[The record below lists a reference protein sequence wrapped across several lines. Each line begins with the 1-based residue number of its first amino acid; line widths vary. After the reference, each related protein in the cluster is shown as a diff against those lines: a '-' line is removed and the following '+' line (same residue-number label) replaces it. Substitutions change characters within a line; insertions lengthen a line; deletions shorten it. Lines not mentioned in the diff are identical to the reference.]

1 MRSTRCFTRML
12 VISVVAAGTSVV
24 TAAAAL
30 AYTAPPD
37 PDPAILPPPECI
49 TTGSGH
55 TLQWALSG
63 LSAFLFVAVVAMASA
78 LLIARHRRSTA
89 SVSPSSVSSASVSA
103 PSAPA
108 AKVPVQRTSDTTSP
122 VTPKR

>member
-37 PDPAILPPPECI
+37 PDPAILPPECI